1 MNLLKSLQ
9 GGVSSRRL
17 LERMPPQSTSK
28 VYPSG
33 SAMIPRPGVRTER
46 LQFPK
51 YTVKVPQ
58 DGSLKAPVQLLFLS
72 DIHMDALNVDWLM
85 KALPHLQQLIKEHNI
100 DALIFGGDYI
110 CQGGGFIRDFKYWVE
125 SLNTGIPMISILGN
139 HDYLDGNGGEL
150 VAEALQKAKV
160 KVLRDESYIQE
171 FGEKGA
177 IAFHGW
183 RDYILGNPDSS
194 KILKRLKTMAHM
206 TNLALIHNP
215 KEVETSPDLLNHF
228 PLILAGHTHGGQ
240 VVGMNHF
247 FAQWLMKQRYIGGF
261 YQNQEG
267 KGNLLVGKGMGTG
280 TILLDKHHHP
290 RLYAF
295 LKWLGV
301 KKEKGLSFAL
311 PRLWEGFSEVPIIT
325 LEPEGQ
331 SWNA

>member
-1 MNLLKSLQ
+1 MTLLKSLQ
-9 GGVSSRRL
+9 GGVSLRPL
-17 LERMPPQSTSK
+17 LEKKHPHTISK
-28 VYPSG
+28 VYPNGFSLL
-33 SAMIPRPGVRTER
+33 STGVRKER
-46 LQFPK
+46 LQFPE

-58 DGSLKAPVQLLFLS
+58 DGSLKAPVRLLFLS
-72 DIHMDALNVDWLM
+72 DIHMDELNVDWLV

-100 DALIFGGDYI
+100 DALLFGGDYI

-125 SLNTGIPMISILGN
+125 SLNTGIPMIGIMGN
-139 HDYLDGNGGEL
+139 HDYLDAKKGKKIKNALKYAGVRMLVNKSHIQSFGNKGE
-150 VAEALQKAKV
+150 
-160 KVLRDESYIQE
+160 
-171 FGEKGA
+171 
-177 IAFHGW
+177 IAFHGLD
-183 RDYILGNPDSS
+183 DYLLGKPDVN
-194 KILKRLKTMAHM
+194 KVLANIKTMAHM

-311 PRLWEGFSEVPIIT
+311 PRFWEGFSEVPIIT